1 MMGVS
6 LNWLKEYIDYEWTP
20 EELVHRLTMAG
31 IAIEGVE
38 AEGDDF
44 IMDLD
49 LTPNRGDCL
58 GMINLAREIAALNGN
73 TIRIAPV
80 ALDENSEK
88 IDDYIAVELAD
99 PDLCRR
105 YATRLVKNVV
115 IKESPD
121 WMQKALINSGIRPIN
136 NIVDITNY
144 VMLETNQ
151 PLHAFDYHLLEGK
164 NKKIVVRRA
173 KTDEKFVTLDET
185 ERTLD
190 SDMLVIT
197 DGRRAI
203 ALAGVMG
210 GFNTEIKNDT
220 RDVLI
225 ESAWFLGPNIRRT
238 SRRLALRT
246 DSSQRFEKGSD
257 INGVIYA
264 VNRAAALMQQLANA
278 EVVNGICDAYPKP
291 ESNQVIT
298 LRPDRVNRLLG
309 IELNME
315 QIKSYLQSLD
325 FPIEESDGVLKVEA
339 PSYRPDVTMEVDLIE
354 EVARLHGYDN
364 IPAVLPVG
372 NTTQGGLNAVQR
384 FRDRVREVMAH
395 NLYEVVNYSFINPL
409 HLDNLRLPA
418 NAREREVVVVANPLS
433 EEQGI
438 MRTTLLP
445 GLLGTAA
452 TNLARKNE
460 NLAFF
465 ELGAVFYPSDDRLP
479 RETTKL
485 GAIIT
490 GSNDINWLQNKVKHD
505 FYYLKGVAED
515 LLRQLNISDYDF
527 VPVQIE
533 SYHPG
538 RTASIVSGDMVL
550 GVVGEVHPMVLENYD
565 IKPRCC
571 AMEIDMEALYACS
584 QDRIMMQEI
593 TRYPAVERDMAILVE
608 TSRQAAEVLQVIKA
622 AGSEYLRQVV
632 VFDVYTGEQVPAGYK
647 SMAFRLL
654 FQAPDK
660 TLTDTEINESMANIQ
675 LGLENK
681 LQASRR

>member
-1 MMGVS
+1 MGVS
-6 LNWLKEYIDYEWTP
+6 LNWLKEYVDYDWTP
-20 EELVHRLTMAG
+20 EELAHRLTMAG

-38 AEGDDF
+38 AEGDDY

-73 TIRIAPV
+73 AIRKAPV
-80 ALDENSEK
+80 ALKENGEK
-88 IDDYIAVELAD
+88 IEDYIAVELAD
-99 PDLCRR
+99 ADLCRR
-105 YATRLVKNVV
+105 YAARLVKNVV
-115 IKESPD
+115 IRESPD

-151 PLHAFDYHLLEGK
+151 PLHAFDYHLLQGE

-173 KTDEKFVTLDET
+173 RAGEKFVTLDES

-190 SDMLVIT
+190 NEMLVIT
-197 DGRRAI
+197 DSQQAI

-210 GFNTEIKNDT
+210 GFNTEIKTNT

-264 VNRAAALMQQLANA
+264 LDRAAALMQDLADG
-278 EVVNGICDAYPKP
+278 ELVGGICDAYPAP
-291 ESNQVIT
+291 EPNRVIT
-298 LRPDRVNRLLG
+298 LRLDRVNLLLG
-309 IELNME
+309 TQIGTDD
-315 QIKSYLQSLD
+315 IKSYLESLT
-325 FPIEESDGVLKVEA
+325 FPIEEIDGVLKVEA
-339 PSYRPDVTMEVDLIE
+339 PSYRPDITMEVDLIE
-354 EVARLHGYDN
+354 EVARLYGYDK
-364 IPAVLPVG
+364 IEAVLPLG
-372 NTTQGGLNAVQR
+372 NTTQGGLNAVQK
-384 FRDRVREVMAH
+384 FRDRVRAEMAK
-395 NLYEVVNYSFINPL
+395 NLNEIVTYSFINPA
-409 HLDNLRLPA
+409 HLDNLRIPSEA
-418 NAREREVVVVANPLS
+418 HERKAVVVANPLS

-465 ELGAVFYPSDDRLP
+465 EMGAVFYPSEGSLP
-479 RETTKL
+479 QENMRL

-490 GSNDINWLQNKVKHD
+490 GTNEINWLHNKVNYD

-515 LLRQLNISDYDF
+515 LFRQINIIDYSF
-527 VPVQIE
+527 EPVQNE

-538 RTASIVSGDMVL
+538 RTARILSGDTFL
-550 GVVGEVHPMVLENYD
+550 GVIGEVHPTVLQNYE

-571 AMEIDMEALYACS
+571 AMELDVEALFACS
-584 QDRIMMQEI
+584 QGQVMMQEI

-608 TSRQAAEVLQVIKA
+608 APRQASEVLSVIKE
-622 AGSEYLRQVV
+622 AGSEYLRRVV
-632 VFDVYTGEQVPAGYK
+632 VFDLYTGEQVPAGYK
-647 SMAFRLL
+647 SMALRFL
-654 FQAPDK
+654 FQAFDR
-660 TLTDTEINESMANIQ
+660 TLTDNEINESMANIQ
-675 LGLENK
+675 KNLETK
-681 LQASRR
+681 LEASRR

>member
-1 MMGVS
+1 M
-6 LNWLKEYIDYEWTP
+6 NWLKEYIDYNWKP
-20 EELVHRLTMAG
+20 EELAHRLTMAG

-38 AEGDDF
+38 EEGDDH

-73 TIRIAPV
+73 QIRIPEIN
-80 ALDENSEK
+80 LSENGDK
-88 IDDYIAVELAD
+88 IDEFIAVELAD

-105 YATRLVKNVV
+105 YAARLVKNVV

-121 WMQKALINSGIRPIN
+121 WMQKALIKSGIRPIN
-136 NIVDITNY
+136 NVVDITNY

-151 PLHAFDYHLLEGK
+151 PLHAFDYHLLEGR

-173 KTDEKFVTLDET
+173 KAGENFVTLDEN

-190 SDMLVIT
+190 SEMLVIT
-197 DGRRAI
+197 DGQRAI

-210 GFNTEIKNDT
+210 GFNTEIQGDT

-264 VNRAAALMQQLANA
+264 VNRAAALMQELADG
-278 EVVNGICDAYPKP
+278 EVVTGICDAYPTP
-291 ESNQVIT
+291 EPNRVII
-298 LRPDRVNRLLG
+298 LRPDRVSRLLG
-309 IELNME
+309 TELNMD
-315 QIKSYLQSLD
+315 QIKSYLQSLT

-339 PSYRPDVTMEVDLIE
+339 PTYRPDITMEVDLIE
-354 EVARLHGYDN
+354 EIARLHGYDN

-372 NTTQGGLNAVQR
+372 NTTQGGLNAVQK

-395 NLYEVVNYSFINPL
+395 NLYEVVNYSFINPVQ
-409 HLDNLRLPA
+409 LDNLRLPA
-418 NAREREVVVVANPLS
+418 NASERQVVVVANPLS

-465 ELGAVFYPSDDRLP
+465 EMGAVFYPSEDRLP
-479 RETTKL
+479 MENMQL
-485 GAIIT
+485 GAIVT
-490 GSNDINWLQNKVKHD
+490 GSQDINWLQNKVNLD
-505 FYYLKGVAED
+505 FYYLKGLTED
-515 LLRQLNISDYDF
+515 LLRQLNIKDF
-527 VPVQIE
+527 DFEPVQIE

-538 RTASIVSGDMVL
+538 RTARILSGGIVL
-550 GVVGEVHPMVLENYD
+550 GVIGEVHPLVLQNYD

-571 AMEIDMEALYACS
+571 AMELNMEALYACS
-584 QDRIMMQEI
+584 KDRVMMQEI

-608 TSRQAAEVLQVIKA
+608 TTRHASEVLKVIRE
-622 AGSEYLRQVV
+622 AGSEYLCQVV
-632 VFDVYTGEQVPAGYK
+632 VFDVYTGEQVPPGYK
-647 SMAFRLL
+647 SMAFRFL
-654 FQAPDK
+654 FQAPDR
-660 TLTDTEINESMANIQ
+660 TLTDAEISGNMTNIQ
-675 LGLENK
+675 MNLESQ
-681 LQASRR
+681 LQVSRR

>member
-1 MMGVS
+1 MGVS
-6 LNWLKEYIDYEWTP
+6 LNWLKEYIDYDWTP
-20 EELVHRLTMAG
+20 EELAHRLTMAG

-38 AEGDDF
+38 AEGDDC

-73 TIRIAPV
+73 QIRIASISMQ
-80 ALDENSEK
+80 ENQEK
-88 IDDYIAVELAD
+88 IEDYIAVELAD

-105 YATRLVKNVV
+105 YAARLVKNVV
-115 IKESPD
+115 IKESPA

-136 NIVDITNY
+136 NVVDITNY

-151 PLHAFDYHLLEGK
+151 PLHAFDYHLLEGE

-173 KTDEKFVTLDET
+173 KAGEKFVTLDET

-190 SDMLVIT
+190 SEMLVIT
-197 DGRRAI
+197 DSQRAI

-220 RDVLI
+220 QDVLI

-246 DSSQRFEKGSD
+246 DSSQRFEKGTD

-264 VNRAAALMQQLANA
+264 VNRAAALMQELADG
-278 EVVNGICDAYPKP
+278 EVVAGIFDAYPQP
-291 ESNQVIT
+291 ETNRVIT

-309 IELNME
+309 TDLDIAKM
-315 QIKSYLQSLD
+315 KSYLQSLT
-325 FPIEESDGVLKVEA
+325 FPIEESDGVLQVEA
-339 PSYRPDVTMEVDLIE
+339 PSYRPDITMEVDLIE
-354 EVARLHGYDN
+354 EVARLYGYDN

-372 NTTQGGLNAVQR
+372 NTTQGGLNAGQK
-384 FRDRVREVMAH
+384 FRDRVRTVMAN
-395 NLYEVVNYSFINPL
+395 NLYEVVNYSFINPV
-409 HLDNLRLPA
+409 HLDNLRLPTEA
-418 NAREREVVVVANPLS
+418 SERNVVVVANPLS

-445 GLLGTAA
+445 GLLSTAA

-465 ELGAVFYPSDDRLP
+465 EMGAVFYPSDERLP
-479 RETTKL
+479 RENMKL
-485 GAIIT
+485 GAIVT
-490 GSNDINWLQNKVKHD
+490 GTNDINWLQNKVNLD

-515 LLRQLNISDYDF
+515 LLRQLNIIDF
-527 VPVQIE
+527 DFEPVQIE

-538 RTASIVSGDMVL
+538 RTARILSGNSVL
-550 GVVGEVHPMVLENYD
+550 GVIGEVHPLVLQNYD

-571 AMEIDMEALYACS
+571 AMELDMEALYACS
-584 QDRIMMQEI
+584 QDRVMMQEI

-608 TSRQAAEVLQVIKA
+608 VSRMAADVLQVIRE
-622 AGSEYLRQVV
+622 AGGKYLRNVI

-647 SMAFRLL
+647 SMAFRCL

-660 TLTDTEINESMANIQ
+660 TLTDAEINESMATIQ
-675 LGLENK
+675 QHLESK

>member
-1 MMGVS
+1 MGVS
-6 LNWLKEYIDYEWTP
+6 LNWLKEYIDYEWAP
-20 EELVHRLTMAG
+20 EELAHRLTMAG

-38 AEGDDF
+38 QAGDDC

-58 GMINLAREIAALNGN
+58 GMINLAREIAALNGKK
-73 TIRIAPV
+73 IRIAPV
-80 ALDENSEK
+80 SVKENSEK
-88 IDDYIAVELAD
+88 VEDYIAVELAD

-105 YATRLVKNVV
+105 YAARLVKNVV
-115 IKESPD
+115 IKDSPD

-151 PLHAFDYHLLEGK
+151 PLHAFDCHLLEGQD
-164 NKKIVVRRA
+164 KKIVVRRA
-173 KTDEKFVTLDET
+173 QAGESFVTLDET
-185 ERTLD
+185 ERILD
-190 SDMLVIT
+190 SEMLVIT
-197 DGRRAI
+197 DSRRAI

-210 GFNTEIKNDT
+210 GFNTEIKDDT

-246 DSSQRFEKGSD
+246 DSSQRFEKGTD

-264 VNRAAALMQQLANA
+264 VNRAAALMQELADG
-278 EVVNGICDAYPKP
+278 EVVAGICDAYPQP
-291 ESNQVIT
+291 EPKRIIT
-298 LRPDRVNRLLG
+298 LRPERVNRLLG
-309 IELNME
+309 IELNMA
-315 QIKSYLQSLD
+315 QIRSYLESLT
-325 FPIEESDGVLKVEA
+325 FPLEESDGVLKVEA
-339 PSYRPDVTMEVDLIE
+339 PSYRPDITMEVDLIE
-354 EVARLHGYDN
+354 EVARLHGYDK
-364 IPAVLPVG
+364 IDALLPVG
-372 NTTQGGLNAVQR
+372 NTTQGGLNAVQK
-384 FRDRVREVMAH
+384 FRDRVRAVMAQ
-395 NLYEVVNYSFINPL
+395 NLYEIVTYSFINPL
-409 HLDNLRLPA
+409 HLDQLRLPEA
-418 NAREREVVVVANPLS
+418 AEERKVVVVANPLS

-445 GLLGTAA
+445 GLLTTAA

-465 ELGAVFYPSDDRLP
+465 EMGAVFSPSEERLP
-479 RETTKL
+479 RETVKV
-485 GAIIT
+485 GAIVT
-490 GSNDINWLQNKVKHD
+490 GANDINWLQNKVSYD

-515 LLRQLNISDYDF
+515 LLRQLNIMDGEF
-527 VPVQIE
+527 VPVRIE

-538 RTASIVSGDMVL
+538 RTARIISGETVL
-550 GVVGEVHPMVLENYD
+550 GVIGELHPLVLQNYD

-571 AMEIDMEALYACS
+571 AMELDLEALYACS
-584 QDRIMMQEI
+584 RERIMMQEI

-608 TSRQAAEVLQVIKA
+608 TARQAAEVVKVVKDA
-622 AGSEYLRQVV
+622 AGDYLSKVV

-647 SMAFRLL
+647 SMALRLL

-660 TLTDTEINESMANIQ
+660 TLTDTEINESMSNIQ
-675 LGLENK
+675 KSLEDQ

>member
-1 MMGVS
+1 MGVS
-6 LNWLKEYIDYEWTP
+6 LNWLKEYIDYDWTP
-20 EELVHRLTMAG
+20 EELAHRLTMAG

-38 AEGDDF
+38 QMEDDC

-73 TIRIAPV
+73 KIRIAPV
-80 ALDENSEK
+80 SIKENGEK
-88 IDDYIAVELAD
+88 IGDYIAVDLAD

-105 YATRLVKNVV
+105 YAARLVKNVV
-115 IKESPD
+115 IRESPG

-151 PLHAFDYHLLEGK
+151 PLHAFDYHLLEGQD
-164 NKKIVVRRA
+164 KKIVVRRA
-173 KTDEKFVTLDET
+173 QAGESFVTLDET
-185 ERTLD
+185 ERSLD
-190 SDMLVIT
+190 SEMLVIT
-197 DGRRAI
+197 DSRRAI

-210 GFNTEIKNDT
+210 GFNTEIKDDT

-246 DSSQRFEKGSD
+246 DSSQRFEKGTD

-264 VNRAAALMQQLANA
+264 VNRAAALMQELADG
-278 EVVNGICDAYPKP
+278 EVVAGICDAYPQP
-291 ESNQVIT
+291 EPQRIIK

-309 IELNME
+309 IELNMA
-315 QIKSYLQSLD
+315 QIRSYLESLT
-325 FPIEESDGVLKVEA
+325 FPLEESDGVLRVEA
-339 PSYRPDVTMEVDLIE
+339 PSYRPDITMEVDLIE
-354 EVARLHGYDN
+354 EVARLHGYDK
-364 IPAVLPVG
+364 IDALLPVG
-372 NTTQGGLNAVQR
+372 NTTQGGLNAVQK
-384 FRDRVREVMAH
+384 FRDRVRAAMAQ
-395 NLYEVVNYSFINPL
+395 NLYEIVTYSFINPV
-409 HLDNLRLPA
+409 HLDQMRLPEA
-418 NAREREVVVVANPLS
+418 AAERNVVVVANPLS

-445 GLLGTAA
+445 GLLTTAA

-465 ELGAVFYPSDDRLP
+465 EMGAVFYPSEERLP
-479 RETTKL
+479 RETIKL
-485 GAIIT
+485 GAIVT
-490 GSNDINWLQNKVKHD
+490 GANDINWLRNKVSYD
-505 FYYLKGVAED
+505 FYYLKGVAEE
-515 LLRQLNISDYDF
+515 LLRQLNIMDGEF
-527 VPVQIE
+527 VPVRIE

-538 RTASIVSGDMVL
+538 RTARIISGETVL
-550 GVVGEVHPMVLENYD
+550 GVIGEVHPLVLQNYD

-571 AMEIDMEALYACS
+571 AMELDLEALYACS
-584 QDRIMMQEI
+584 RDGIMMQEI

-608 TSRQAAEVLQVIKA
+608 TARQAAEVVKVVQDA
-622 AGSEYLRQVV
+622 AGDYLSKVV

-647 SMAFRLL
+647 SMALRFL

-675 LGLENK
+675 KSLEDQ
-681 LQASRR
+681 LQASRRQ

>member
-1 MMGVS
+1 MGVS
-6 LNWLKEYIDYEWTP
+6 LNWLKEYIDYDWSP
-20 EELVHRLTMAG
+20 EELAHRLTMAG

-38 AEGDDF
+38 EEGDDY

-73 TIRIAPV
+73 TIKIAPV
-80 ALDENSEK
+80 SLKENGEK
-88 IDDYIAVELAD
+88 IEDYITVELAD

-105 YATRLVKNVV
+105 YAARLVKHVV
-115 IKESPD
+115 IKDSPD

-151 PLHAFDYHLLEGK
+151 PLHAFDYHLLQGK

-173 KTDEKFVTLDET
+173 QAGEKFVTLDEN
-185 ERTLD
+185 ERILD
-190 SDMLVIT
+190 SEMLVIT
-197 DGRRAI
+197 DSKRAI

-210 GFNTEIKNDT
+210 GYNTEIKDDT
-220 RDVLI
+220 SDVLI

-246 DSSQRFEKGSD
+246 DSSQRFEKGAD

-264 VNRAAALMQQLANA
+264 VNRAAALMQELAGG
-278 EVVNGICDAYPKP
+278 EVVGGICDAYPNP
-291 ESNQVIT
+291 EPNRVIS
-298 LRPDRVNRLLG
+298 LRPDRVNSLLG
-309 IELNME
+309 TQISTGE
-315 QIKSYLQSLD
+315 IKSFLQSLT
-325 FPIEESDGVLKVEA
+325 FPIEESGGVLKVEA
-339 PSYRPDVTMEVDLIE
+339 PSYRPDITMEVDLIE
-354 EVARLHGYDN
+354 EVARLYGYDK
-364 IPAVLPVG
+364 IDAVLPVG
-372 NTTQGGLNAVQR
+372 NTTQGGLNAIQK
-384 FRDRVREVMAH
+384 FRDRIRAVMAG
-395 NLYEVVNYSFINPL
+395 NLFEVVTYSFINPV
-409 HLDNLRLPA
+409 HLDNLRLLEDA
-418 NAREREVVVVANPLS
+418 VERNFVVVANPLS

-445 GLLGTAA
+445 GLLDTAA

-465 ELGAVFYPSDDRLP
+465 EMGAVFYTSDGRLP
-479 RETTKL
+479 QESVRL
-485 GAIIT
+485 GAIVT
-490 GSNDINWLQNKVKHD
+490 GSNDMNWLQNKVNLD

-515 LLRQLNISDYDF
+515 LLRQLNIYDYAF
-527 VPVQIE
+527 EPVQSE

-538 RTASIVSGDMVL
+538 RTARVMSGTTVL
-550 GVVGEVHPMVLENYD
+550 GIIGEVHPLVLQNYD

-571 AMEIDMEALYACS
+571 AMELDVEALYACS
-584 QDRIMMQEI
+584 QDRVMMQEI

-608 TSRQAAEVLQVIKA
+608 VSRQASEVLAVIKE
-622 AGSEYLRQVV
+622 AGNEYLRRVV

-647 SMAFRLL
+647 SMAFRFL
-654 FQAPDK
+654 FQAPDR
-660 TLTDTEINESMANIQ
+660 TLTDTEINESMADIQ
-675 LGLENK
+675 KNLESK
-681 LQASRR
+681 LKAARR